1 MFWPDGFS
9 SRKGARFIHTNISFS
24 FSCRFKEPKGSGPL
38 VDFLRIHFIQR
49 KEKTARHHAASPL
62 HPSEKHDTKLP
73 RWPDF
78 QISIEA
84 HFSQTIY
91 IHFRVPVRFLGVTPW
106 YYVWY
111 QKQVAF
117 VWSPFRNLPTR
128 QEKHVHM
135 IKKSTPPKNKQ
146 MSPENWWVVGS
157 DNSFPFKMV
166 LLCRGRIRSFSQSVT
181 NPVFF
186 FPMAFC
192 HLGSP
197 GNFYLKIAPIEIRK
211 IIWSKHLRCFGFN
224 MFIFLRIASKF
235 LVLINIDSWVLIL

>member
-62 HPSEKHDTKLP
+62 HPSKKHDTKLP

-91 IHFRVPVRFLGVTPW
+91 IHFSVPVRFLGVTPW

-111 QKQVAF
+111 QKHVAF

-166 LLCRGRIRSFSQSVT
+166 GTNSFIFSERDQSS
-181 NPVFF
+181 FF
-186 FPMAFC
+186 F
-192 HLGSP
+192 S
-197 GNFYLKIAPIEIRK
+197 N
-211 IIWSKHLRCFGFN
+211 GF
-224 MFIFLRIASKF
+224 LPPWQPWKF
-235 LVLINIDSWVLIL
+235 LPKNRPNWNPENHLKQTPPLFWVQHVHFLTYSF